1 MMMSVRLNAQTS
13 FIKYFGGT
21 GNDYPA
27 VNIVEFNNRYY
38 FSGYYPRVLNVY
50 SLDGIEINSN
60 LNIPFPEY
68 RYDNIL
74 LLNKDTLLSF
84 GAGGDI
90 AARPTFCRFTKD
102 GNTIDLKSINLLPNE
117 ASIFFGVHDK
127 NNSILNTVGAGGRGN
142 TNLITFQKI
151 DFQGNLLRFRLIDGT
166 EGYDRILGMFAKRGS
181 SDFLVFTQTELFTLD
196 SMGFLKDR
204 RLHRPLRNGTTKVV
218 IEDVLQETDG
228 TFTAFSRNDGTFSG
242 NLSCFRHDTSGLI
255 TRIDSIPSV
264 LEGSEIPVKF
274 CKTSDGGYVF
284 ACDYLFKVDSL
295 LKLKWVQHLDDD
307 INLVKIAQAADGGF
321 YGCGEKY
328 FEATKLDYMIF
339 KTLSDGRIL
348 TGNNE
353 VHKNVTS
360 AIQVYPNPTTNHV
373 LLKSSLPVIRW
384 RIFDLS
390 GKLRDTGNHTSI
402 DLSEWEKSVYV
413 IEVQTTKS
421 TTYHKMV
428 KQ

>member
-1 MMMSVRLNAQTS
+1 
-13 FIKYFGGT
+13 
-21 GNDYPA
+21 
-27 VNIVEFNNRYY
+27 
-38 FSGYYPRVLNVY
+38 
-50 SLDGIEINSN
+50 
-60 LNIPFPEY
+60 
-68 RYDNIL
+68 
-74 LLNKDTLLSF
+74 
-84 GAGGDI
+84 
-90 AARPTFCRFTKD
+90 
-102 GNTIDLKSINLLPNE
+102 
-117 ASIFFGVHDK
+117 
-127 NNSILNTVGAGGRGN
+127 
-142 TNLITFQKI
+142 
-151 DFQGNLLRFRLIDGT
+151 
-166 EGYDRILGMFAKRGS
+166 MFAKRGS